1 MKKMFFGAVMLSAS
15 LLFTQCGKS
24 TENRAVLEECDI
36 ADSEECEIEPYGR
49 GNSESDQRSSA
60 DVTANLK
67 LEKRASIIMGTK
79 EVSACRKSVDSLMK
93 RYRGYVEEE
102 DLYPNRDFAYKLTLR
117 IPSASLDSFLA
128 GFSGVSGDVKL
139 KSVSV
144 TDRTAEY
151 TDLSSRRKTQ
161 DAMLERYRQML
172 KTATKVSDMLEIQRR
187 IDEIQMEA
195 DRAQGRLNRIDKDVD
210 YSVMEISIFDLNVDP
225 DKPKPEPDNSLGL
238 GDFGEAL
245 VNGWHGVVTAVWFL
259 FNIWPLWI
267 VAAGAVFIIK
277 KRRAQKK

>member
-1 MKKMFFGAVMLSAS
+1 MFFGAVMLSAS
-15 LLFTQCGKS
+15 LLFMQCGKS
-24 TENRAVLEECDI
+24 TENRAVLEECEI
-36 ADSEECEIEPYGR
+36 AESEEFEIEPYGR
-49 GNSESDQRSSA
+49 ENSESDQTSSA

-67 LEKRASIIMGTK
+67 LEKRASLSMETK
-79 EVSACRKSVDSLMK
+79 EVGACRKSVDSLMK
-93 RYRGYVEEE
+93 RYRGYVEQEKHSN
-102 DLYPNRDFAYKLTLR
+102 YRVAYNLMLR

-128 GFSGVSGDVKL
+128 GFSGVSGNVVEKN
-139 KSVSV
+139 VSV

-210 YSVMEISIFDLNVDP
+210 YSVMEISIIDLNYVAP
-225 DKPKPEPDNSLGL
+225 YYTKPDNSLGL

-245 VNGWHGVVTAVWFL
+245 VNGWHGVVAVVWFL

>member
-1 MKKMFFGAVMLSAS
+1 MFFLAVMLPAS

-24 TENRAVLEECDI
+24 TENRAVLEECEI

-49 GNSESDQRSSA
+49 GNSESDQTSSA

-67 LEKRASIIMGTK
+67 LEKRASLSMETK
-79 EVSACRKSVDSLMK
+79 EAGACRKSVDSLMK
-93 RYRGYVEEE
+93 RYRGYVEQEK
-102 DLYPNRDFAYKLTLR
+102 YSNYYIAYNLTLR

-128 GFSGVSGDVKL
+128 GFSGVSDNVVEKN
-139 KSVSV
+139 VSV

-210 YSVMEISIFDLNVDP
+210 YSVMEISIFDLNRVTSSNT
-225 DKPKPEPDNSLGL
+225 KPDNSLGL

-245 VNGWHGVVTAVWFL
+245 VNGWHGVVAAVWFL